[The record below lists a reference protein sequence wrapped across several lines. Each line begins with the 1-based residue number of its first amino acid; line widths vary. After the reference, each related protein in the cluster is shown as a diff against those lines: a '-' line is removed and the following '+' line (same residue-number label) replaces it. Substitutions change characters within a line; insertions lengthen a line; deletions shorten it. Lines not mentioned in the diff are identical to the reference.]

1 MEARRENVPLSD
13 VERDMLYFSETH
25 WTLLNISEVNDQFEA
40 EYDAVEY
47 EEKMAGLIRDAWEH
61 ARSENREEFEGWSDA
76 LKTPCSE
83 QPNHST
89 WV

>member
-47 EEKMAGLIRDAWEH
+47 EEKMAGLIRDA
-61 ARSENREEFEGWSDA
+61 
-76 LKTPCSE
+76 
-83 QPNHST
+83 
-89 WV
+89 

>member
-1 MEARRENVPLSD
+1 VEARRENVPLSD

-47 EEKMAGLIRDAWEH
+47 EEKMAGLIRDA
-61 ARSENREEFEGWSDA
+61 
-76 LKTPCSE
+76 
-83 QPNHST
+83 
-89 WV
+89 